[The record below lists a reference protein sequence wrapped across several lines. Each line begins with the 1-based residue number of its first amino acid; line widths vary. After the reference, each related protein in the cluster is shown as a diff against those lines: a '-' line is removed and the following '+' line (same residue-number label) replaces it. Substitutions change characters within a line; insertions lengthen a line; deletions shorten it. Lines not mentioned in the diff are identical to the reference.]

1 MSEYTITFAQSA
13 RKELERLS
21 ANVVSRVFPKIE
33 ALAQSPRP
41 PGCRKLQGFENLW
54 RIRIGDYRVIYQVFD
69 EELVVDIVAVRHR
82 SKAYRLR

>member
-1 MSEYTITFAQSA
+1 VSEYTITFAQSA

-21 ANVVSRVFPKIE
+21 ANVVSRIFPKIE

-54 RIRIGDYRVIYQVFD
+54 RIRVGYYRVIYQVFD